1 MEKIKIQNLQNRAE
15 VRYENI
21 LTGKIWILVRKST
34 SIKTIFKVL
43 NGLSLFSYLPP
54 SLSLSLSPPLSLSLS
69 LLSLE

>member
-34 SIKTIFKVL
+34 
-43 NGLSLFSYLPP
+43 YP
-54 SLSLSLSPPLSLSLS
+54 
-69 LLSLE
+69 